1 MSCSVCDIKEYE
13 LSMCCGK
20 WKFWYGQIVKGKKEV
35 CFEYVSYFLGS
46 GDSMCDK
53 IITA

>member
-1 MSCSVCDIKEYE
+1 MSCSVCDDEENE

-20 WKFWYGQIVKGKKEV
+20 WKFWCGRIVKEKNKKEV

-46 GDSMCDK
+46 G
-53 IITA
+53 